1 MTYKSMNL
9 AAMSRATRIRVALAL
24 SAFAIAWP
32 ILDILGRNAE
42 FFIARGSS
50 RSEIIAILLLL
61 AGAVPVVASLPAAI
75 PGRFGRI
82 VGEVWLWVLGV
93 ALGYLIVRRLDW
105 PWPELLALVFGGAVL
120 IGLLRLEGVRATF
133 AILAWSPIAMAA
145 FFLVATPAGALA
157 LDSGAPITAAVDP
170 TETPSIVLLV
180 LDEFPLAS
188 LIDPDGNLRADQYP
202 NFARLA
208 ADGTWF
214 RNAMTVQQQTE
225 HSVPSIVTGIN
236 PARTLNPYAGQY
248 PGSLFTALAS
258 AYQMKVDETMTQM
271 CPVTVCTL
279 SPDRVTR
286 GSLAN
291 DLGVI
296 AGHIL
301 LPPPFTEPLPPI
313 DRNWGSFGA
322 ATEDF
327 NAIESFNTARRS
339 DPRGAIER
347 LANSIERSDPELP
360 TFFFTH
366 ALLPHN
372 PWQYLPSG
380 QRYPLDSERL
390 PGSNKTGW
398 GENAWLSAQALQRH
412 LLQVQ
417 YVDTAL
423 GDVIEAME
431 RTGIYDDSLLVVV
444 ADHGIALRPDIEHWR
459 QITPD
464 TVGEIAAVPLFVK
477 APGGAGAGVIDDR
490 RALTVDIVPTIADVL
505 SVVFPWPTEGSSLFA
520 AEPARTETT
529 TVGPQSDATYGVSGT
544 EKLAVAQRNAVW
556 FPTGDPY
563 ELLPPQ
569 APDLVGEGESAIESP
584 REDITIR
591 IDRTER
597 FADVDPVADTIPAR
611 VTGTVTGLGSSEEV
625 LVAVIVNGEIEA
637 VVQSFHDR
645 GRTGFQAMIPPSSLR
660 AGANVVEAIPFGP
673 GR

>member
-1 MTYKSMNL
+1 MTRT
-9 AAMSRATRIRVALAL
+9 AMSRATRIRVALAL
-24 SAFAIAWP
+24 GAFALAWP

-42 FFIARGSS
+42 FFIARGST
-50 RSEIIAILLLL
+50 RSEVIGILLLL
-61 AGAVPVVASLPAAI
+61 AVALPIIASLPAAL
-75 PGRFGRI
+75 PGRFGRL
-82 VGEVWLWVLGV
+82 VGEIWLWLLGV

-105 PWPELLALVFGGAVL
+105 PWPEVLALVFGGAVL
-120 IGLLRLEGVRATF
+120 FGLLRLEGIRSTF

-145 FFLVATPAGALA
+145 FFLFATPSGALA
-157 LDSGAPITAAVDP
+157 LDSGAPVTAAADP
-170 TETPSIVLLV
+170 NKTPSIVLLV

-188 LIDPDGNLRADQYP
+188 LIDPDGNLRVERYP

-208 ADGTWF
+208 AEGTWF

-236 PARTLNPYAGQY
+236 PARSLNPYAGQY
-248 PGSLFTALAS
+248 PGSLFTALSS
-258 AYQMKVDETMTQM
+258 AYQMEVDETMTQM
-271 CPVTVCTL
+271 CPVTVCAP

-296 AGHIL
+296 AGHVL
-301 LPPPFTEPLPPI
+301 LPPPLTESLPPI

-327 NAIESFNTARRS
+327 NAIQSFNTARRS
-339 DPRGAIER
+339 DPR
-347 LANSIERSDPELP
+347 LAVEHLADSIERSDRERP

-372 PWQYLPSG
+372 PWQFLPTG

-398 GENAWLSAQALQRH
+398 GDNAWLSAQALQRH

-417 YVDTAL
+417 YIDTAL
-423 GDVIEAME
+423 GEVIEAME
-431 RTGIYDDSLLVVV
+431 RAGIYDDSLLIVV
-444 ADHGIALRPDIEHWR
+444 ADHGIALRPNIEHWR
-459 QITPD
+459 QIAPD

-477 APGGAGAGVIDDR
+477 APNGEGAGLIDDR

-505 SVVFPWPTEGSSLFA
+505 EVDFPWTTEGSSLFA
-520 AEPARTETT
+520 PEPERTETT
-529 TVGPQSDATYGVSGT
+529 TSGPQSDATYGVGGE
-544 EKLAVAQRNAVW
+544 EKLAVAARNANW

-563 ELLPPQ
+563 ELLPPG
-569 APDLVGEGESAIESP
+569 APDLVGNDESAIP
-584 REDITIR
+584 GIREDITIR
-591 IDRTER
+591 IDRKER
-597 FADVDPVADTIPAR
+597 FADIDPAADTIPAR
-611 VTGTVTGLGSSEEV
+611 VTGTLAGLGPSEEV
-625 LVAVIVNGEIEA
+625 LVAVVINGEIEA

-660 AGANVVEAIPFGP
+660 AGGNTVDVIAFGS
-673 GR
+673 G